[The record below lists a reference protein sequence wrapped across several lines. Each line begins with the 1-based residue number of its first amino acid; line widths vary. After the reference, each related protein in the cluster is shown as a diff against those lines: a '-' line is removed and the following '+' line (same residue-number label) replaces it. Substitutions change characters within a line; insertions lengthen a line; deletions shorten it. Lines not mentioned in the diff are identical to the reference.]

1 MFKMSN
7 ELNIKR
13 KVEDINK
20 KLQLEISKLK
30 NELIF
35 LHNKNYDKTNYRFKN
50 RQ

>member
-13 KVEDINK
+13 NVEEINK

-35 LHNKNYDKTNYRFKN
+35 FHNKI
-50 RQ
+50 